1 MAAAGTIPAESFS
14 APNTGLMGMGA
25 GESPMG
31 MGLVR
36 RDSDPGVRA
45 PGQGQDEDQVG
56 LGLGIP
62 SALLAGKNG
71 VSFDVSIWSFYMLNV
86 IGNMC

>member
-1 MAAAGTIPAESFS
+1 MAVAGMIPAESFS

-36 RDSDPGVRA
+36 RDSDPGVRG
-45 PGQGQDEDQVG
+45 PGQGQDDDQVG

-62 SALLAGKNG
+62 STLLAGKNG
-71 VSFDVSIWSFYMLNV
+71 VSFDICLLLLLRRW
-86 IGNMC
+86 CWTQC